1 MAKISLPE
9 CNAHVTLHL
18 DHADMKHP
26 PPASPAEAVAA
37 VERQWIKL
45 SAVARSKDQEAAGPE
60 IARRLAQIAA
70 ICIRSII
77 ALDIP
82 PADPRPMAALPET
95 NPADDHGAPR
105 TAETPAP

>member
-1 MAKISLPE
+1 MPKISLPE

-26 PPASPAEAVAA
+26 PPATPAEAVAA

-77 ALDIP
+77 ALDFP

-95 NPADDHGAPR
+95 NPDNDNSGRHQTQSPGP
-105 TAETPAP
+105 